1 MTSTLFAAYERLV
14 LAHPARVLIVMLA
27 VLGFFAWQARH
38 FELDASADALLLEAD
53 RDLQTLREVQAR
65 YGSKDL
71 LIVTSTPGGS
81 VFDESSL
88 TQLRT
93 LRDRLRAVPGVA
105 SVTSILDVPLLDNAE
120 GVSLSAIADNIRT
133 LDDPETDRAR
143 AGQELIASPLF
154 GEVIVSADARTTALA
169 LTMKDDGAYRALL
182 TKRNRLLIERTAEN
196 LDDAGRAEIDAALEG
211 IKPFYESAKRRV
223 AANRRAEIA
232 AIRGVLSDFAGTGTL
247 HLGGVPMIAD
257 DMITFVR
264 NDLIVF
270 GIGVALFLVI
280 VLSVIFR
287 EARWVVLPLAGCF
300 YAGLL
305 MIGMLGLVGWKV
317 TVISSNFLAL
327 MLIIT
332 ISMNIHLTV
341 RYRQLHRD
349 FPDLSHRHLV
359 ATTIRRM
366 VWPCLY
372 TALTTIIGFGS
383 LVFSGIKP
391 VIDFGWMM
399 SIGLAVTFVTAF
411 TLFPAIVLLLGRT
424 GAPERAG
431 AEYRFT
437 RGLALVAERHGAV
450 VLAAAGVLLAVCAVG
465 VSRLTVENSFVD
477 YFSEDTEIYQGLAL
491 IDRELGGTTPLEI
504 LLDLDE
510 DRIFDDEPSP
520 KPTEYDAEAEREKA
534 GYWFTDFKIERIKE
548 VHDWL
553 ASQPEVG
560 KVLSLAS
567 LIRVGEKLNDGEPLD
582 SLQLALVYRRAPADL
597 RQGLIDPYIDILRDE
612 ARISLRIRDT
622 LPDLHRQEL
631 LERIR
636 KGLRDELGLG
646 PDDVTVSG
654 LLVLYNNML
663 QSLFA
668 SQISTLGAVLIGVAL
683 MLLLL
688 FRSFTLAVLG
698 IVPNL
703 LAAGA
708 VLGTMGLLSI
718 PLDLMT
724 ITVAAVTIGIAVDN
738 AIHYIY
744 RFREEFARSGDYTAT
759 MHVCHA
765 NIGKAV
771 FYTSATIIFG
781 FSILVLSNFLPTIY
795 FGLLTGLAMCIA
807 LLAALT
813 LLPKLILLTN
823 GHPSARAESGRGSTK
838 APQSVMKSLHR
849 WSLIYAWTSARCGP
863 VCAVAATA
871 LAAGRTGHTTDPS
884 RRQRQPVSRGDT
896 PMKPGNIIHR
906 AVTAVAVG
914 LLVLATATPA
924 GALTVYTAVEAEDLK
939 KYADRFNED
948 HPNIEIKWVRDS
960 TGIVTAKLLA
970 EKNNPKADVIWG
982 LAATSLLLM
991 KSEGMLDPYK
1001 PKGIERLDPK
1011 FVDKDDPPAWTGM
1024 DAWVASVCVN
1034 TVEQA
1039 KHGFATPTSWKD
1051 LTKPEYKGHVAMP
1064 NPNSSGTGF
1073 LDVSSWLQIF
1083 GEEGGWQFMDALH
1096 ENIHHYTHSGS
1107 KPCKQAARGEVPIGV
1122 SFAFRGAKS
1131 KAQGAPIDII
1141 VPSEGIG
1148 WDMEA
1153 TAIVK
1158 GTKNLEEAKT
1168 LADWSISE
1176 KANMM
1181 YNEGYA
1187 VIGISELAK
1196 PVEHFP
1202 DGILEAMIDN
1212 DFEFAANN
1220 RKRIL
1225 AEWQKRFDSKS
1236 EAK

>member
-1 MTSTLFAAYERLV
+1 MTSTLFTVYERLV

-65 YGSKDL
+65 YASNDL
-71 LIVTSTPGGS
+71 LIVTFAPGAD

-88 TQLRT
+88 VQLRE
-93 LRDRLRAVPGVA
+93 LRDRLRAAPGVE
-105 SVTSILDVPLLDNAE
+105 SVTSILDVPLLDNVE
-120 GVSLSAIADNIRT
+120 GVSLAKVANNLHT
-133 LDDPETDRAR
+133 LDGPETDPARAR
-143 AGQELIASPLF
+143 AELLASPVF
-154 GEVIVSADARTTALA
+154 SEVIVSADARTTALL

-196 LDDAGRAEIDAALEG
+196 LDDARHVEIDAELEG
-211 IKPFYESAKRRV
+211 IERFYESAKQRV

-232 AIRGVLSDFAGTGTL
+232 AIRGVLAEFADAGTL

-264 NDLIVF
+264 NDLVVF
-270 GIGVALFLVI
+270 GIGVAVFLVI

-349 FPDLSHRHLV
+349 FPDLSHRDLV
-359 ATTIRRM
+359 ATTVRRM

-411 TLFPAIVLLLGRT
+411 TLFPITVLLLGRT
-424 GAPERAG
+424 GAPDRAG
-431 AEYRFT
+431 AEYKFT
-437 RGLALVAERHGAV
+437 RGLALVAERHGAP
-450 VLAAAGVLLAVCAVG
+450 VLVAAGVLLAVCVLG

-534 GYWFTDFKIERIKE
+534 AYWFTGFKIERVKE

-553 ASQPEVG
+553 DSQPEVG

-567 LIRVGEKLNDGEPLD
+567 LVRVGEKLNDGEPLD
-582 SLQLALVYRRAPADL
+582 SLQLALVYRGMPVDL
-597 RQGLIDPYIDILRDE
+597 RQGLIEPYIDILRDE
-612 ARISLRIRDT
+612 ARITLRIRDT

-646 PDDVTVSG
+646 PEDVTVSG

-663 QSLFA
+663 QSLFT
-668 SQISTLGAVLIGVAL
+668 SQISTLGAVLFGVAV

-688 FRSFTLAVLG
+688 FRSLTLAVLG

-724 ITVAAVTIGIAVDN
+724 ITVAAVTIGIAIDN

-771 FYTSATIIFG
+771 FYTSATVIFG

-795 FGLLTGLAMCIA
+795 FGLLTGLAMSIA

-813 LLPKLILLTN
+813 LLPKLILLTRPF
-823 GHPSARAESGRGSTK
+823 G
-838 APQSVMKSLHR
+838 
-849 WSLIYAWTSARCGP
+849 
-863 VCAVAATA
+863 
-871 LAAGRTGHTTDPS
+871 AG
-884 RRQRQPVSRGDT
+884 
-896 PMKPGNIIHR
+896 
-906 AVTAVAVG
+906 
-914 LLVLATATPA
+914 
-924 GALTVYTAVEAEDLK
+924 
-939 KYADRFNED
+939 
-948 HPNIEIKWVRDS
+948 
-960 TGIVTAKLLA
+960 
-970 EKNNPKADVIWG
+970 
-982 LAATSLLLM
+982 
-991 KSEGMLDPYK
+991 
-1001 PKGIERLDPK
+1001 
-1011 FVDKDDPPAWTGM
+1011 
-1024 DAWVASVCVN
+1024 
-1034 TVEQA
+1034 
-1039 KHGFATPTSWKD
+1039 
-1051 LTKPEYKGHVAMP
+1051 
-1064 NPNSSGTGF
+1064 
-1073 LDVSSWLQIF
+1073 
-1083 GEEGGWQFMDALH
+1083 
-1096 ENIHHYTHSGS
+1096 
-1107 KPCKQAARGEVPIGV
+1107 
-1122 SFAFRGAKS
+1122 
-1131 KAQGAPIDII
+1131 
-1141 VPSEGIG
+1141 
-1148 WDMEA
+1148 
-1153 TAIVK
+1153 
-1158 GTKNLEEAKT
+1158 
-1168 LADWSISE
+1168 
-1176 KANMM
+1176 
-1181 YNEGYA
+1181 
-1187 VIGISELAK
+1187 
-1196 PVEHFP
+1196 
-1202 DGILEAMIDN
+1202 
-1212 DFEFAANN
+1212 
-1220 RKRIL
+1220 
-1225 AEWQKRFDSKS
+1225 
-1236 EAK
+1236 

>member
-1 MTSTLFAAYERLV
+1 MTSTLFTLYERLV
-14 LAHPARVLIVMLA
+14 LVHPARILVVMLA
-27 VLGFFAWQARH
+27 VLALFAWQARH

-53 RDLQTLREVQAR
+53 RDLQTLRELQAR
-65 YGSKDL
+65 YASKDL
-71 LIVTSTPGGS
+71 LIVTFAPGGD
-81 VFDESSL
+81 VFDERSL
-88 TQLRT
+88 TQLRA
-93 LRDRLRAVPGVA
+93 LRDRLRTAPGVE
-105 SVTSILDVPLLDNAE
+105 SITSILDVPLLDNVE
-120 GVSLSAIADNIRT
+120 DVSLAGVADNLRT
-133 LDDPETDRAR
+133 LDDPETDRAKAR
-143 AGQELIASPLF
+143 EELLASPVF
-154 GEVIVSADARTTALA
+154 GEVIVSADARTTALL
-169 LTMKDDGAYRALL
+169 LTMKDDEAYRALL
-182 TKRNRLLIERTAEN
+182 SKRNRLLIERSAED
-196 LDDAGRAEIDAALEG
+196 LDDPGRAEIDAELEG
-211 IKPFYESAKRRV
+211 IERFYESAKRRV
-223 AANRRAEIA
+223 TASRRAEIA
-232 AIRGVLSDFAGTGTL
+232 SIRDVLSEFDGGARLGTPEAGGTL

-264 NDLIVF
+264 NDLVVF
-270 GIGVALFLVI
+270 GIGVAVFLVL

-287 EARWVVLPLAGCF
+287 EARWVALPLAGCL

-305 MIGMLGLVGWKV
+305 MIGMLGLMGWKV

-349 FPDLSHRHLV
+349 FPQLSHHDLV
-359 ATTIRRM
+359 ATTVRRM

-424 GAPERAG
+424 GAPERAS
-431 AEYRFT
+431 AEYKFI
-437 RGLALVAERHGAV
+437 RGLALVAERHGAA
-450 VLAAAGVLLAVCAVG
+450 VLAATGVLLAVCVLG

-491 IDRELGGTTPLEI
+491 IDRELGGTTPIEV

-534 GYWFTDFKIERIKE
+534 GYWFTDFKIERIEE

-567 LIRVGEKLNDGEPLD
+567 LVRVGEKLNDGEPLD
-582 SLQLALVYRRAPADL
+582 SLQLALVYRRAPEDL
-597 RQGLIDPYIDILRDE
+597 KQSLIDPYIDILYDE

-631 LERIR
+631 LDRIR

-646 PDDVTVSG
+646 PEDVTVSG

-668 SQISTLGAVLIGVAL
+668 SQISTLGAVLVGVAL

-688 FRSFTLAVLG
+688 FRSLTLAVLG

-744 RFREEFARSGDYTAT
+744 RFREELARSGDYTAT

-795 FGLLTGLAMCIA
+795 FGLLTGLAMAIA

-813 LLPKLILLTN
+813 LLPKLILLTRPF
-823 GHPSARAESGRGSTK
+823 G
-838 APQSVMKSLHR
+838 
-849 WSLIYAWTSARCGP
+849 
-863 VCAVAATA
+863 
-871 LAAGRTGHTTDPS
+871 AGRIG
-884 RRQRQPVSRGDT
+884 R
-896 PMKPGNIIHR
+896 
-906 AVTAVAVG
+906 
-914 LLVLATATPA
+914 
-924 GALTVYTAVEAEDLK
+924 
-939 KYADRFNED
+939 
-948 HPNIEIKWVRDS
+948 
-960 TGIVTAKLLA
+960 
-970 EKNNPKADVIWG
+970 
-982 LAATSLLLM
+982 
-991 KSEGMLDPYK
+991 
-1001 PKGIERLDPK
+1001 
-1011 FVDKDDPPAWTGM
+1011 
-1024 DAWVASVCVN
+1024 
-1034 TVEQA
+1034 
-1039 KHGFATPTSWKD
+1039 
-1051 LTKPEYKGHVAMP
+1051 
-1064 NPNSSGTGF
+1064 
-1073 LDVSSWLQIF
+1073 
-1083 GEEGGWQFMDALH
+1083 
-1096 ENIHHYTHSGS
+1096 SGS
-1107 KPCKQAARGEVPIGV
+1107 G
-1122 SFAFRGAKS
+1122 
-1131 KAQGAPIDII
+1131 
-1141 VPSEGIG
+1141 
-1148 WDMEA
+1148 
-1153 TAIVK
+1153 
-1158 GTKNLEEAKT
+1158 
-1168 LADWSISE
+1168 
-1176 KANMM
+1176 
-1181 YNEGYA
+1181 
-1187 VIGISELAK
+1187 
-1196 PVEHFP
+1196 
-1202 DGILEAMIDN
+1202 
-1212 DFEFAANN
+1212 
-1220 RKRIL
+1220 
-1225 AEWQKRFDSKS
+1225 
-1236 EAK
+1236 